1 MSEIDLFGL
10 GKVAGSMSEPV
21 KLLLSRLLESP
32 IIDISSEI
40 IKDELTFYRWRR
52 LVNMADRARKF
63 LDSRGI
69 EPNSY
74 HEVPIKTLLPIME
87 LGSLEDDDT
96 LQDKWAKLLASA
108 VAGETIHPSY
118 TKILSEI
125 SKNEALMLDYLK
137 KPTEKYS
144 QLSLDLRSMRQEK
157 PDLLR
162 ASVSSES
169 NREAY
174 KIYQELS
181 EERKEISK
189 AFSLA
194 MIRECISIDE
204 TELRACID
212 NLTRLRLCEHPEDF
226 SIIEVVTDATFD
238 DGDID
243 LDYREIEEFSINYRA
258 INLTT
263 LGINFVKICQGDF

>member
-1 MSEIDLFGL
+1 
-10 GKVAGSMSEPV
+10 
-21 KLLLSRLLESP
+21 
-32 IIDISSEI
+32 
-40 IKDELTFYRWRR
+40 
-52 LVNMADRARKF
+52 MADRARKF